1 MTAEQMWAEFTAKCG
16 IKDTDH
22 DTWIFGGDA
31 DLLARLV
38 LSDIKTATSSAFP
51 CYELEGE
58 SLPEAGEYNV
68 ILNSRR
74 EAVCVIRTER
84 VSIVPYREIGAEHA
98 RREGEGDLSLEYW
111 RQVHEAFFT
120 RELAYMGLVFTPDM
134 PVVCEEFRRVWPEE
148 GRDIHVD

>member
-1 MTAEQMWAEFTAKCG
+1 MTAEGMWADFAAERG
-16 IKDTDH
+16 IKDTDY
-22 DTWIFGGDA
+22 DAWAFGDDA

-38 LSDIKTATSSAFP
+38 LTGIKTATSSALP

-58 SLPEAGEYNV
+58 PLPAAGEYSV
-68 ILNSRR
+68 ILSSRH

-84 VSIVPYREIGAEHA
+84 VSIVPYREVSAEHA

-111 RQVHEAFFT
+111 RQVHKAFFT
-120 RELAYMGLVFTPDM
+120 RELANMGLHFTPDM

-148 GRDIHVD
+148 SGGINVD